1 MFKRK
6 KGFNKKNAFGDGP
19 LAEGPFLG

>member
-6 KGFNKKNAFGDGP
+6 KGFNKKNIFGDGP